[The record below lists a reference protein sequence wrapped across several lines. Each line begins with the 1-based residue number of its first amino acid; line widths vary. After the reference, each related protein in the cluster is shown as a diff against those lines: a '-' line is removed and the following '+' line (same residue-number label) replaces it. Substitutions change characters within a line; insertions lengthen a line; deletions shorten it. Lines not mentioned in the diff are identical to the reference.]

1 MACPGR
7 WRTSVS
13 VLCGSIV
20 LAGRSQRHVT
30 SRAGLSARAAVHA
43 CLCLMRGYVSLAGQA
58 HVAVPGEGIAK
69 HASIYGSIFVR
80 QGGRMSQYLEKM
92 ALGDTIDV
100 KGPLGHFI
108 YEGRG
113 YYRSHGTPGFT
124 SRMSMI
130 AGGTGITPMFQVI
143 KVRST
148 RVLRARSACVLG
160 AAVRAA
166 RTERRQRHCCAVGG
180 ARRCSV
186 RAHVLEPCA
195 GNVVVSWL
203 MSDVLGLGRFVQHRP
218 PDRGAE
224 EGPSG
229 RRCCGMR
236 GTRRSCAWCT
246 QTRPRRTFC

>member
-1 MACPGR
+1 
-7 WRTSVS
+7 
-13 VLCGSIV
+13 
-20 LAGRSQRHVT
+20 
-30 SRAGLSARAAVHA
+30 
-43 CLCLMRGYVSLAGQA
+43 MR
-58 HVAVPGEGIAK
+58 
-69 HASIYGSIFVR
+69 ASIYGSILVR